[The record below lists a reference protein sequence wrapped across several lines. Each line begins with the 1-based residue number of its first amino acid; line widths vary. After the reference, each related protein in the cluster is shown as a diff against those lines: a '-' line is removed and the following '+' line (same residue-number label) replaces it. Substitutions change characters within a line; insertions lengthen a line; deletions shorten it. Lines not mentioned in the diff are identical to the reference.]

1 MVANIS
7 DNNTIKKSEKES
19 EVNVMDMCYDVTLVL
34 PSSYAVMEE
43 EEMSYV
49 EGGALSKVDKAL
61 IIGICAASA
70 ITLTV
75 ALVYGQLALAA
86 KILRWS
92 VKKVARKAGAAA
104 VVGCI
109 TATLGIS
116 GTAVWAVVNF
126 IL

>member
-1 MVANIS
+1 
-7 DNNTIKKSEKES
+7 
-19 EVNVMDMCYDVTLVL
+19 MDMCYDGALVL
-34 PSSYAVMEE
+34 PSSYAVMDE

-61 IIGICAASA
+61 IGICAASA

>member
-1 MVANIS
+1 M
-7 DNNTIKKSEKES
+7 
-19 EVNVMDMCYDVTLVL
+19 
-34 PSSYAVMEE
+34 
-43 EEMSYV
+43 
-49 EGGALSKVDKAL
+49 
-61 IIGICAASA
+61 
-70 ITLTV
+70 TV

-109 TATLGIS
+109 TGTLGIS
-116 GTAVWAVVNF
+116 GGAVWAVVNF